1 MDILVFPKDTEVCHP
16 IVLDTSRGKYRWSGA
31 IAGTTLRQWCQRK
44 PNLLKDAQASFSC
57 LNTGQWA
64 ATVNVSECAY
74 TSDVTDTLHKFA
86 TMNTSFTMKTLLESA
101 KHFLNFTSNP
111 NLFQNPMD
119 VVYFSQAVEN
129 YLPYLLP
136 ESSNDVGHYMMD
148 MVANILGKI
157 FRIIF
162 EPGH

>member
-1 MDILVFPKDTEVCHP
+1 
-16 IVLDTSRGKYRWSGA
+16 
-31 IAGTTLRQWCQRK
+31 
-44 PNLLKDAQASFSC
+44 
-57 LNTGQWA
+57 
-64 ATVNVSECAY
+64 
-74 TSDVTDTLHKFA
+74 
-86 TMNTSFTMKTLLESA
+86 MKTLLESA

-148 MVANILGKI
+148 MVANILGKFFVLYFI
-157 FRIIF
+157 QYLRFGGKVMQNF
-162 EPGH
+162 GSNFQVCLLN